1 MTFWILCGAAVFSAA
16 LGMALICCGRRQ
28 FGACTSET
36 QGVVVDIYRNANFEG
51 DSYAPV
57 VEFHA
62 GGQTVRGKAR
72 TEKTGGRSRV
82 PFEVGD
88 RVNLRYNPD
97 NPRQFLI
104 CRSGGPGC
112 RRVSFP
118 LGTHINTVKRKQ
130 EGLP

>member
-88 RVNLRYNPD
+88 RVNLRYNSD

-104 CRSGGPGC
+104 QGYDQNIIVWVGASGFAAAAVLAAAAFLF
-112 RRVSFP
+112 R
-118 LGTHINTVKRKQ
+118 
-130 EGLP
+130 